1 MRTFNRNFEGRS
13 GTADAQ
19 VYLVGPETAAA
30 CALTGYLTDP
40 STLGQA
46 PEITL
51 PENFLID
58 DRMVLPPCAPEE
70 AREAQVVRGPNIK
83 PVPVGGPLSQSL
95 CADVLLKVGDN
106 ITTDHIMPA
115 GAKVLPYRSNIP
127 HLSQF
132 CFYQVD
138 PEFSSRAKQAGKGM
152 IVAGANYGQGS
163 SREHAAL
170 VPLYLGIRAV
180 LAVSFARIHKANLIN
195 AGILPLTFANPE
207 DYDRIAENN
216 ALSIDGL
223 EDITS
228 GKTEFILTNRTKGI
242 QIPLVLDCSERQRRI
257 LQAGGLLGYTKNQK

>member
-1 MRTFNRNFEGRS
+1 
-13 GTADAQ
+13 
-19 VYLVGPETAAA
+19 
-30 CALTGYLTDP
+30 
-40 STLGQA
+40 
-46 PEITL
+46 
-51 PENFLID
+51 
-58 DRMVLPPCAPEE
+58 
-70 AREAQVVRGPNIK
+70 
-83 PVPVGGPLSQSL
+83 
-95 CADVLLKVGDN
+95 
-106 ITTDHIMPA
+106 
-115 GAKVLPYRSNIP
+115 
-127 HLSQF
+127 
-132 CFYQVD
+132 
-138 PEFSSRAKQAGKGM
+138 M